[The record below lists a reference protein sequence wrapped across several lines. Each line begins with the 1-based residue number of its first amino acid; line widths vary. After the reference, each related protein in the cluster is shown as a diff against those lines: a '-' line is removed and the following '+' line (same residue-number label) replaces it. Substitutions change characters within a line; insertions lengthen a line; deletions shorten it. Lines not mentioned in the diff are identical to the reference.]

1 MRKIYW
7 YFTSYVHKY
16 GLLLIITLV
25 GGILVF
31 SVIVPSILSRIEKH
45 SAKYI
50 GIIGQYPLQRLPESI
65 TNQLS
70 VGLTQ
75 INADDTIAPVLAERW
90 TVEQDGTN
98 YRFVLKENLD
108 WQDGTPFSTENIQ
121 FYLPNVE
128 TIITPRDIVFK
139 LPTAYERFPSVVAT
153 PLFKEGV
160 ITKWKL
166 FRKPTLVGIGSE
178 YKIVDY
184 TKKNKS
190 DNLSQLIVENKSE
203 RFVYRFY
210 LTEKD
215 AITAFQRGEIDQ
227 VQDLA
232 KIWPIMKW
240 NSVATIASLHPDQ
253 YSAVFFNHRNPLFTK
268 NIRQALS
275 YATTKTS
282 PERRAISPINS
293 LSWAYFP
300 GSKTYDTD
308 TERAIERLL
317 EELPREKLAFSL
329 VTTTLFESQATQIQS
344 EWEALGKLAVDR
356 CNQSSQ
362 VQDKT
367 ICPNLAI
374 TVSLRIANFPDTT
387 NFDTILIGQE
397 SPPDPDQYELW
408 HSNEPTN
415 FSGYKNTRIDNLLE
429 KGRQTSDRGERIQLY
444 QEFQQ
449 FLTEDAAA
457 IFLEH
462 LTNYRI
468 ERM

>member
-1 MRKIYW
+1 
-7 YFTSYVHKY
+7 
-16 GLLLIITLV
+16 
-25 GGILVF
+25 
-31 SVIVPSILSRIEKH
+31 
-45 SAKYI
+45 
-50 GIIGQYPLQRLPESI
+50 
-65 TNQLS
+65 
-70 VGLTQ
+70 
-75 INADDTIAPVLAERW
+75 
-90 TVEQDGTN
+90 
-98 YRFVLKENLD
+98 
-108 WQDGTPFSTENIQ
+108 
-121 FYLPNVE
+121 
-128 TIITPRDIVFK
+128 
-139 LPTAYERFPSVVAT
+139 
-153 PLFKEGV
+153 
-160 ITKWKL
+160 
-166 FRKPTLVGIGSE
+166 
-178 YKIVDY
+178 
-184 TKKNKS
+184 
-190 DNLSQLIVENKSE
+190 
-203 RFVYRFY
+203 
-210 LTEKD
+210 
-215 AITAFQRGEIDQ
+215 
-227 VQDLA
+227 
-232 KIWPIMKW
+232 MKW